1 MKLIKLLRFLQ
12 AFLRLFISE
21 ITNRNQVHPRHY
33 AIFEIFFKHFVYKQE
48 LDTNVKGRIFNWLRL
63 SWEAVFLF
71 VISGALNVVLP
82 HNA

>member
-1 MKLIKLLRFLQ
+1 MRVGFLFILNNVFLIANLMKLIKLLRFLQ

-48 LDTNVKGRIFNWLRL
+48 LDTNVKGRIFN
-63 SWEAVFLF
+63 
-71 VISGALNVVLP
+71 
-82 HNA
+82 